1 MDVNPAMTVVG
12 LVIGT
17 LVGLTGMGGGALMT
31 PVLVF
36 FFGVDALTAISSDL
50 VISLFMKPFGGVVH
64 LVRRTVDL
72 RLVGLLMIGSVPAAF
87 VGAVITSLLPD
98 DSVQSVLLTLLG
110 AALLL
115 AAAGLIFRAWMQM
128 TRARSPLGESA
139 ARMGK
144 PGVRVRP
151 ASTIVLGA
159 VAGLMV
165 GLTSVGAGSIVIVV
179 LLLLYPALKASQL
192 VGTDLV
198 QAVPLVASAAL
209 GHALF
214 GQVNLG
220 VAGSVLIGAI
230 PGVILGA
237 WLSSR
242 APGGIIRRVLAVLLV
257 ASGLKLLGVPTPV
270 VIAAAVAAIVL
281 GNVLWIALRHRY
293 SATLRAERATAGEVQ
308 EPVRT
313 EELHG

>member
-1 MDVNPAMTVVG
+1 MDVNPAMAVVG
-12 LVIGT
+12 VVIGA

-50 VISLFMKPFGGVVH
+50 VISLFMKPFGSIVH
-64 LVRRTVDL
+64 LVRRTVDV
-72 RLVGLLMIGSVPAAF
+72 RLVGLLMIGSVPGAF
-87 VGAVITSLLPD
+87 FGAVITSLLPVG
-98 DSVQSVLLTLLG
+98 SVTAVLPVLLG

-115 AAAGLIFRAWMQM
+115 AAAGLIVRAWMQM
-128 TRARSPLGESA
+128 TRTNSPLGEMA
-139 ARMGK
+139 TRMGR
-144 PGVRVRP
+144 PAVRVRP

-165 GLTSVGAGSIVIVV
+165 GLTSVGAGSIVIVA

-198 QAVPLVASAAL
+198 QAVPLVAAAAL

-214 GQVNLG
+214 GHVDLG

-242 APGGIIRRVLAVLLV
+242 IPGGIIRRVLAVLLM
-257 ASGLKLLGVPTPV
+257 ASGLKLIGIPTPV
-270 VIAAAVAAIVL
+270 VIGAGAAAVVL
-281 GNVLWIALRHRY
+281 GNVAWIALRHRY
-293 SATLRAERATAGEVQ
+293 SAALRQKRETRTGQPTRVGER
-308 EPVRT
+308 
-313 EELHG
+313 HG

>member
-12 LVIGT
+12 LVIGA

-50 VISLFMKPFGGVVH
+50 VISLFMKPFGGIVH

-72 RLVGLLMIGSVPAAF
+72 RLVGLLTIGSVPAAF
-87 VGAVITSLLPD
+87 LGAFLTSLLPGG
-98 DSVQSVLLTLLG
+98 SVQSVLLVLLG

-115 AAAGLIFRAWMQM
+115 AAAGLIVRAWMQM
-128 TRARSPLGESA
+128 TRIHSPLGEGV
-139 ARMGK
+139 ARMAR
-144 PGVRVRP
+144 PAVRVRP
-151 ASTIVLGA
+151 LSTIALGA

-165 GLTSVGAGSIVIVV
+165 GLTSVGAGSIVIVA
-179 LLLLYPALKASQL
+179 LLLLHPALKASQL

-198 QAVPLVASAAL
+198 QAVPLVAAAAA
-209 GHALF
+209 GHAVF
-214 GQVNLG
+214 GRVDLG
-220 VAGSVLIGAI
+220 VAGSVLIGAV
-230 PGVILGA
+230 PGVLLGA

-242 APGGIIRRVLAVLLV
+242 APGGVIRRVLAVLLM
-257 ASGLKLLGVPTPV
+257 ASGLKLLGVGTPV
-270 VIAAAVAAIVL
+270 VIAAGVGAVVL

-293 SATLRAERATAGEVQ
+293 SASLREARVRPEEV
-308 EPVRT
+308 EDV
-313 EELHG
+313 HV

>member
-1 MDVNPAMTVVG
+1 VDINPAMTAVG
-12 LVIGT
+12 LVIGA

-64 LVRRTVDL
+64 LLRRTVDL
-72 RLVGLLMIGSVPAAF
+72 RLVGLLMIGSVPSAF
-87 VGAVITSLLPD
+87 LGSVITSLLPGE
-98 DSVQSVLLTLLG
+98 SVQSVLLVLLG
-110 AALLL
+110 FALLL
-115 AAAGLIFRAWMQM
+115 AAAGLILRAWMQM
-128 TRARSPLGESA
+128 TRSGSPLGEKA
-139 ARMGK
+139 ARMAR
-144 PGVRVRP
+144 PAERVRP
-151 ASTIVLGA
+151 ASTIALGA

-214 GQVNLG
+214 GEVNLG

-242 APGGIIRRVLAVLLV
+242 APGGIIRRVLAVLLM
-257 ASGLKLLGVPTPV
+257 ASGLKLLGVATPV
-270 VIAAAVAAIVL
+270 VIGAGVAAVVL
-281 GNVLWIALRHRY
+281 GNVIWIALRRRY
-293 SATLRAERATAGEVQ
+293 SATLRAQRAAVAV
-308 EPVRT
+308 EPTRQ

>member
-12 LVIGT
+12 LVIGA

-50 VISLFMKPFGGVVH
+50 VISLFMKPFGGIVH

-87 VGAVITSLLPD
+87 LGAVLTSLLPD
-98 DSVQSVLLTLLG
+98 GSVQSVLLVLLG
-110 AALLL
+110 ATLLI
-115 AAAGLIFRAWMQM
+115 AAAGLIVRAWMQM
-128 TRARSPLGESA
+128 TRTHSPLGEGA
-139 ARMGK
+139 APMGR
-144 PGVRVRP
+144 PAVRLRP
-151 ASTIVLGA
+151 ASTIALGA
-159 VAGLMV
+159 GAGLMV
-165 GLTSVGAGSIVIVV
+165 GLTSVGAGSIVIVA
-179 LLLLYPALKASQL
+179 LLLLHPALKASQL

-198 QAVPLVASAAL
+198 QAVPLVAAAAL

-214 GQVNLG
+214 GSVDLG

-230 PGVILGA
+230 PGVIIGA

-270 VIAAAVAAIVL
+270 VIAAGVAAVVL
-281 GNVLWIALRHRY
+281 GNALWIALRRRY
-293 SATLRAERATAGEVQ
+293 SASLREERAAARAIDRASEHAH
-308 EPVRT
+308 E
-313 EELHG
+313 

>member
-1 MDVNPAMTVVG
+1 MDVNPAMAVVG
-12 LVIGT
+12 LAIGT

-36 FFGVDALTAISSDL
+36 FFGVDALAAISSDL

-64 LVRRTVDL
+64 LVKRTVDL

-87 VGAVITSLLPD
+87 LGALSTALLPGD
-98 DSVQSVLLTLLG
+98 HVQSVLLVLLG
-110 AALLL
+110 CALLL
-115 AAAGLIFRAWMQM
+115 ASAGLIARAWMQM
-128 TRARSPLGESA
+128 TRAGAPLGEGA
-139 ARMGK
+139 ARLSRPPMK
-144 PGVRVRP
+144 LRP
-151 ASTIVLGA
+151 ASTIALGA
-159 VAGLMV
+159 VAGLIV
-165 GLTSVGAGSIVIVV
+165 GLTSVGAGSIVIVA
-179 LLLLYPALKASQL
+179 LLLLHPALKASQL

-214 GQVNLG
+214 GQVDLG

-230 PGVILGA
+230 PGVLLGA

-242 APGGIIRRVLAVLLV
+242 APGGVIRRVLAVLLM
-257 ASGLKLLGVPTPV
+257 ASGLKLIGTPTPV
-270 VIAAAVAAIVL
+270 VIAAGVGAVVL

-293 SATLRAERATAGEVQ
+293 SPTLRARRAAEVQ
-308 EPVRT
+308 EAGAGATRD
-313 EELHG
+313 

>member
-1 MDVNPAMTVVG
+1 MEVNPAMTVVG
-12 LVIGT
+12 LVIGV

-50 VISLFMKPFGGVVH
+50 VISLFMKPFGGLVH

-87 VGAVITSLLPD
+87 LGSVITSLLPD
-98 DSVQSVLLTLLG
+98 DSVQSVLLVLLG

-115 AAAGLIFRAWMQM
+115 ASAGLIVRAWMQM
-128 TRARSPLGESA
+128 TRTRSPLGEA
-139 ARMGK
+139 PTRMGT
-144 PGVRVRP
+144 PAVRVRP
-151 ASTIVLGA
+151 ASTIALGA

-165 GLTSVGAGSIVIVV
+165 GLTSVGAGSIVIVA

-214 GQVNLG
+214 GQVDLG

-230 PGVILGA
+230 PGVLLGA

-242 APGGIIRRVLAVLLV
+242 APGGIIRRVLAVLLM
-257 ASGLKLLGVPTPV
+257 ASGLKLLGVATPI
-270 VIAAAVAAIVL
+270 VIAAGAGAIVL
-281 GNVLWIALRHRY
+281 GNVAWITLRRRF
-293 SATLRAERATAGEVQ
+293 SASLRAERRSV
-308 EPVRT
+308 EPSRDK
-313 EELHG
+313 ELHG

>member
-12 LVIGT
+12 LVIGA

-50 VISLFMKPFGGVVH
+50 VISLFMKPFGGIVH

-72 RLVGLLMIGSVPAAF
+72 RLVGLLAAGSVPAAF
-87 VGAVITSLLPD
+87 LGAIITSLLPG
-98 DSVQSVLLTLLG
+98 DSVQSVLLVLLG

-115 AAAGLIFRAWMQM
+115 AAAGLIVRAWMQM
-128 TRARSPLGESA
+128 TRIRSPLGEGV
-139 ARMGK
+139 ARMTR
-144 PGVRVRP
+144 PAVRVRP
-151 ASTIVLGA
+151 ASTIALGA

-165 GLTSVGAGSIVIVV
+165 GLTSVGAGSIVIVA

-198 QAVPLVASAAL
+198 QAVPLVAAAAA
-209 GHALF
+209 GHALY
-214 GQVNLG
+214 GQVDLG

-230 PGVILGA
+230 PGVLLGA

-242 APGGIIRRVLAVLLV
+242 APGGIIRRVLAVLLM
-257 ASGLKLLGVPTPV
+257 ASGLKLLGVATPV
-270 VIAAAVAAIVL
+270 VIAAGIGAVVL

-293 SATLRAERATAGEVQ
+293 SASLREAR
-308 EPVRT
+308 VRP
-313 EELHG
+313 EKVEDLHG

>member
-1 MDVNPAMTVVG
+1 MDVNPAMAVVG
-12 LVIGT
+12 LVIGV

-50 VISLFMKPFGGVVH
+50 VISLFMKPFGGIVH
-64 LVRRTVDL
+64 FVRRTVDL

-98 DSVQSVLLTLLG
+98 DSVQSVLLVLLG

-115 AAAGLIFRAWMQM
+115 AAAGLILRAWMQM
-128 TRARSPLGESA
+128 TRSRSPLGEGA
-139 ARMGK
+139 AQMGR
-144 PGVRVRP
+144 PAVRVRP
-151 ASTIVLGA
+151 ASTIALGA

-165 GLTSVGAGSIVIVV
+165 GLTSVGAGSIVIVA

-198 QAVPLVASAAL
+198 QAVPLVGAAAL

-214 GQVNLG
+214 GRVDLG

-242 APGGIIRRVLAVLLV
+242 APGGIIRRVLAVLLM
-257 ASGLKLLGVPTPV
+257 ASGLKLLGVATPV
-270 VIAAAVAAIVL
+270 VIAAGVGAVVL
-281 GNVLWIALRHRY
+281 GNGLWIALRHRY
-293 SATLRAERATAGEVQ
+293 SASLRAEREAARIRPQHEAEQ
-308 EPVRT
+308 IHE
-313 EELHG
+313 